1 MNEKTYS
8 ELTEGIILKRQL
20 TLPNDIK
27 TIPQLSEFIEVIGE
41 ELEMEMSLIMSL
53 NLALE
58 EAVVNVM
65 DYAYAPGTIGDVCIE
80 ATANE
85 TLIEFI
91 ISDSGIP
98 FDPTKKEEVDTTLSA
113 EERPIGGLGI
123 HLVREIMDAVSYEY
137 KDNKNILT
145 LTKNIMNYEHKN

>member
-1 MNEKTYS
+1 MNEKTDS
-8 ELTEGIILKRQL
+8 ELKEGIILKRQL
-20 TLPNDIK
+20 TLPNDIN

-65 DYAYAPGTIGDVCIE
+65 NYAYAPGTKGDVCIE
-80 ATANE
+80 TTANG
-85 TLIEFI
+85 THIEFI

-123 HLVREIMDAVSYEY
+123 HLVREIMDDVSYEY

-145 LTKNIMNYEHKN
+145 LSKKIR